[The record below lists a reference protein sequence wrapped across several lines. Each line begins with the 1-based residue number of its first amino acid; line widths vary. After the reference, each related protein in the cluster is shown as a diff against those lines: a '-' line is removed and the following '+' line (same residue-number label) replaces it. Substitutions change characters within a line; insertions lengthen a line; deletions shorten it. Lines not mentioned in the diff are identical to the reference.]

1 MRKTRKRFKKMIKT
15 VEKKIRE
22 KENIK
27 KEKDSRRRRRR
38 WGGGGMISREGDP
51 ACLRSCSVTSH

>member
-15 VEKKIRE
+15 VEAKIRK

-27 KEKDSRRRRRR
+27 KKKDSRRRRRKYDIA
-38 WGGGGMISREGDP
+38 GGISRLP
-51 ACLRSCSVTSH
+51 P